1 MASCHSGVIKSCSLV
16 NFRSFARDD
25 GVRLNSFTNISAV
38 VVFVSKLGVSLL
50 MFSEQVLIKN
60 VCEDLCE
67 YDEEKENVHKE
78 MCRLKGVGL
87 CVVVGHTPKL
97 IPAFF
102 QN

>member
-1 MASCHSGVIKSCSLV
+1 
-16 NFRSFARDD
+16 
-25 GVRLNSFTNISAV
+25 
-38 VVFVSKLGVSLL
+38 

>member
-1 MASCHSGVIKSCSLV
+1 M
-16 NFRSFARDD
+16 
-25 GVRLNSFTNISAV
+25 RLNSFTNISAV

-60 VCEDLCE
+60 VCEDLCG

-78 MCRLKGVGL
+78 MCRLMGVGL
-87 CVVVGHTPKL
+87 CVVVVVVVGHTPKL
-97 IPAFF
+97 TPAFF